1 MAVGPICASYKP
13 PPPRWGY
20 LMVIERRSVPVRT
33 LGPGR
38 PVAFMR
44 ACRWIIC
51 APSRTVL
58 RQARLARASIASSA
72 ATNSGTPSRS
82 NSSVATRSPPP
93 LRLGLGVLPPLRHAL
108 LDRLVDRQQPVA
120 QRRRRGFRLGYG
132 PAEGAAE
139 LVGAEVGG
147 EATGVDEG
155 GVASGAE
162 TDPLELPPRGFGS
175 GSTRFTSAKIRS
187 AMSSAA
193 LMSRS

>member
-58 RQARLARASIASSA
+58 RLARSTRASIASSA

-82 NSSVATRSPPP
+82 NSRVATRSP
-93 LRLGLGVLPPLRHAL
+93 LRLGLGTLLPLRHAL
-108 LDRLVDRQQPVA
+108 LDGLVDRQQPVA
-120 QRRRRGFRLGYG
+120 QRRRRSLRLGYG

-147 EATGVDEG
+147 EAAGVDEG
-155 GVASGAE
+155 GVTSGAE
-162 TDPLELPPRGFGS
+162 TDPLELPPR
-175 GSTRFTSAKIRS
+175 
-187 AMSSAA
+187 
-193 LMSRS
+193 